1 MRLALSKPY
10 AETTTIRIEME
21 LPGMKSPFK
30 YSTGRSI
37 KPEHWDK
44 KTRRAKT
51 MRGAQGDRNRKL
63 NLILN
68 EYEFAV
74 ERIRD
79 LYGSALT
86 KDKLKAKL
94 DEYFHIQEKKPETVL
109 ELFDEYL
116 QEIKD
121 VGTLTKGSQTKYRQS
136 RDKFKRFQGKR
147 QLKLKD
153 MTDTVLWAFVAY
165 MREVYQNTDNSLSR
179 NLTFFK
185 TFLNWN
191 IKKGRAVPDDFKNVT
206 IKKRDTD
213 DIALTQDEVKIL
225 ESIKLDHRLDMFR
238 DMFLIGVY
246 SGQRFSDYSVFEKAD
261 VRKGMIIKRA
271 EKTETNSYIPLH
283 PKLEHLLDKYNWEI
297 RTVSSQ
303 KFNKAIQQIC
313 KKAGFVDEVKKT
325 KYLGSKKMIERF
337 QRWEIVTSHTARR
350 TFITLSSEKGMP
362 DHIIMS
368 ITGIRDP
375 KTLKKYKKLN
385 LDSVMDQATRVFD

>member
-1 MRLALSKPY
+1 MRFLLATPKS
-10 AETTTIRIEME
+10 EVTTIRIELY
-21 LPGMKSPFK
+21 LPGIKSPFK

-37 KPEHWDK
+37 KPEHWDQK
-44 KTRRAKT
+44 KYRAKT

-86 KDKLKAKL
+86 KDNLKAKL
-94 DEYFHIQEKKPETVL
+94 DEYFHVQEKKPETVL
-109 ELFDEYL
+109 ELFDAYL
-116 QEIKD
+116 QEIKSL
-121 VGTLTKGSQTKYRQS
+121 GTLTPKTVEKYRET
-136 RDKFKRFQGKR
+136 RDKWKKFQGKKKH
-147 QLKLKD
+147 KLKD
-153 MTDTVLWAFVAY
+153 ITYPLLIKYVTFL
-165 MREVYQNTDNSLSR
+165 REHYQLTDNTLHR
-179 NLTFFK
+179 NMNFFK
-185 TFLNWN
+185 TFLIWN
-191 IKKGRAVPDDFKNVT
+191 QRNGRKVSDDYKKIKISQRE
-206 IKKRDTD
+206 TD
-213 DIALTQDEVKIL
+213 DIALTQEEIKIL
-225 ESIKLDHRLDMFR
+225 ETIKLNHRLDVYR

-283 PKLEHLLDKYNWEI
+283 PKLEQLLDKYNWQT

-385 LDSVMDQATRVFD
+385 LDSVMDQATRVFE